1 MAVLAPA
8 VAPVEAVLVVE
19 EKAAPAAEAAREDL
33 EGAREAEGAVA
44 AQGTPGHR

>member
-1 MAVLAPA
+1 MGVLAPA

-19 EKAAPAAEAAREDL
+19 AAREDL
-33 EGAREAEGAVA
+33 EGAREAEGEVA